1 MIIKDKVCIVYD
13 IESLKNVFTCTIY
26 NTESKLSRTFEI
38 SPRRCDA
45 KEMCKFFLDGY
56 MFVGYNNQHYDDPII
71 NYCID
76 YFSNCEDLEYS
87 HIITES
93 IKKMSDTII
102 KTDDRDSWKK
112 WKYAHYFESID
123 LLTMLYSQALRVSL
137 KEMQMTME
145 YDNVQEFITDWNSD
159 LPVEQIPT
167 LISYNINDVM
177 STTFLLEKC
186 KKDLEL
192 RIDIEKEYNMACL
205 SKDGVGIGAEL
216 LKRKYLEAT
225 GLKWDDIKDL
235 RSPMDMIPLNDVIL
249 PKIDYNTPILKDMI
263 TRLRSMTVSP
273 GRKGLEEQFVL
284 DGVKIS
290 VGVGGIHSVNTPG
303 IIKPADDE
311 LLLDCDAASLY
322 PSLLI
327 AYGFYP
333 RHLGPEFVDIYSRI
347 RTERLEAKHSGQ
359 KNKDTTLKLL
369 LNSVT
374 GLLQNEY
381 SWLYSPFAVMQIRMN
396 GQLLLLKLAEMLI
409 QIGCRMIQYNTDGLF
424 LICKKNKKDEYDRV
438 IKEFEEFSLLTMETD
453 EFEAMYQLAIN
464 DYFATKNGFSRQ
476 LRLVDNPDY
485 TRIVVRPNKWYN
497 TRAELYKDF
506 IKEKGMFITEVKLG
520 KGLTPKIIPK
530 AVIDYF
536 LYDTPVEQT
545 IKECTDIRKF
555 LMAEKTGKQWT
566 VEYNEKEQQRTNR
579 FYACNSGYYL
589 WKWKLDTRGPDI
601 NKGYFCGYSTG
612 VWTDEEFTARV
623 AEYNKFGGIKQY
635 QNMLAGYG
643 VRIHNTF
650 LKSEPSD
657 KTFQEI
663 YDVNY
668 NYYISKAYKII
679 EELKPRQL
687 ELF

>member
-45 KEMCKFFLDGY
+45 KEMCKFFLDGH

-235 RSPMDMIPLNDVIL
+235 RSP
-249 PKIDYNTPILKDMI
+249 
-263 TRLRSMTVSP
+263 
-273 GRKGLEEQFVL
+273 
-284 DGVKIS
+284 
-290 VGVGGIHSVNTPG
+290 GI
-303 IIKPADDE
+303 
-311 LLLDCDAASLY
+311 
-322 PSLLI
+322 
-327 AYGFYP
+327 
-333 RHLGPEFVDIYSRI
+333 
-347 RTERLEAKHSGQ
+347 
-359 KNKDTTLKLL
+359 
-369 LNSVT
+369 
-374 GLLQNEY
+374 
-381 SWLYSPFAVMQIRMN
+381 
-396 GQLLLLKLAEMLI
+396 
-409 QIGCRMIQYNTDGLF
+409 
-424 LICKKNKKDEYDRV
+424 
-438 IKEFEEFSLLTMETD
+438 
-453 EFEAMYQLAIN
+453 
-464 DYFATKNGFSRQ
+464 
-476 LRLVDNPDY
+476 
-485 TRIVVRPNKWYN
+485 
-497 TRAELYKDF
+497 
-506 IKEKGMFITEVKLG
+506 
-520 KGLTPKIIPK
+520 
-530 AVIDYF
+530 
-536 LYDTPVEQT
+536 
-545 IKECTDIRKF
+545 
-555 LMAEKTGKQWT
+555 
-566 VEYNEKEQQRTNR
+566 
-579 FYACNSGYYL
+579 
-589 WKWKLDTRGPDI
+589 
-601 NKGYFCGYSTG
+601 
-612 VWTDEEFTARV
+612 
-623 AEYNKFGGIKQY
+623 
-635 QNMLAGYG
+635 
-643 VRIHNTF
+643 
-650 LKSEPSD
+650 
-657 KTFQEI
+657 
-663 YDVNY
+663 
-668 NYYISKAYKII
+668 
-679 EELKPRQL
+679 
-687 ELF
+687 